1 VKLAFIDCSIAGVS
15 GDMLTAALIDAGASA
30 ERVKRAMTSAGGCL
44 GEVRVRIRRVEI
56 NGIRAARVE
65 VETRDEGGRSYHEI
79 VTKLKKV
86 SMPEQVRAR
95 ALAALRRLAEAEAR
109 VHGRPIE
116 ELHLHEVGAAD
127 AVADIVGACTAAD
140 DLGLFEGEIISSEI
154 AVGRGM
160 TKATHGNLPIPPPA
174 VLEILKGKPLFGVD
188 TDNELT
194 TPTGA
199 ALVATLAE
207 RFVRVFPPMCLTA
220 VGYGAGKKDFPSPN
234 LMRVCLG
241 ESVESLRPQEIAV
254 LETNVDNVSGEVIG
268 YTLGKLL
275 AEGALD
281 AGAIPMLMKKGR
293 PGFLLRVL
301 ARPEDSERLSRL
313 LMRETGTL
321 GVRLLPSVHRYAL
334 EREVVKVDLRLGG
347 RSFRPR
353 VKISRDGGRVV
364 SCAAEY
370 EDARA
375 IAEKTGTPL
384 REVIRKVE
392 DVARKQLEG

>member
-1 VKLAFIDCSIAGVS
+1 
-15 GDMLTAALIDAGASA
+15 M
-30 ERVKRAMTSAGGCL
+30 R
-44 GEVRVRIRRVEI
+44 
-56 NGIRAARVE
+56 
-65 VETRDEGGRSYHEI
+65 
-79 VTKLKKV
+79 
-86 SMPEQVRAR
+86 
-95 ALAALRRLAEAEAR
+95 
-109 VHGRPIE
+109 
-116 ELHLHEVGAAD
+116 
-127 AVADIVGACTAAD
+127 
-140 DLGLFEGEIISSEI
+140 
-154 AVGRGM
+154 
-160 TKATHGNLPIPPPA
+160 
-174 VLEILKGKPLFGVD
+174 
-188 TDNELT
+188 
-194 TPTGA
+194 
-199 ALVATLAE
+199 
-207 RFVRVFPPMCLTA
+207 LTA

-281 AGAIPMLMKKGR
+281 AGAIPMVMKKGR